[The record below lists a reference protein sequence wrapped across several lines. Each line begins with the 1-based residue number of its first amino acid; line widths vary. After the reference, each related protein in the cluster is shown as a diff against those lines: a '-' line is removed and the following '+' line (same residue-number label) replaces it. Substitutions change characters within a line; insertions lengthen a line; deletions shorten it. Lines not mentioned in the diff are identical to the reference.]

1 MSKDYL
7 DKWEERQKQ
16 NTEII
21 EQQQTKTKMM
31 RTKIN
36 ELISERRY
44 IGRITVDDL
53 IDDITKEKEISEKK
67 GYRDLELDINE
78 DTGII
83 DFYLWGDRD
92 LTEEEVDL
100 DERIAVLARMKNKTS
115 KGMTRDDLLNQNKDE
130 VE

>member
-1 MSKDYL
+1 
-7 DKWEERQKQ
+7 
-16 NTEII
+16 
-21 EQQQTKTKMM
+21 M

-67 GYRDLELDINE
+67 GYRDLELDISE

-100 DERIAVLARMKNKTS
+100 DERIAVIARMKNKTS